1 LTLCYP
7 QVNLMLHPPRRGI
20 IFQRH
25 LYCTFMPDS
34 KIAKKQY
41 INRINYIRGHLK
53 GVEKMINDDRYCI
66 DVILQMGAVI
76 KALKKITKLILEN
89 HLNTCMTRAIRGK
102 SEKERKRKIKELL
115 DIFENF
121 EK

>member
-1 LTLCYP
+1 
-7 QVNLMLHPPRRGI
+7 MS
-20 IFQRH
+20 
-25 LYCTFMPDS
+25 DS
-34 KIAKKQY
+34 KTAKKQY

-89 HLNTCMTRAIRGK
+89 HLNTCMTRVIRGK

-115 DIFENF
+115 VVREPFYHQAHHWLNTTGKTNQEVCDEIERVLSV
-121 EK
+121 K